1 MIKKAFASLKRLFT
15 RKKGA
20 KLTVT
25 DVSDIK
31 PGDKI
36 VAIGAENKAV
46 IEEKN
51 DS

>member
-1 MIKKAFASLKRLFT
+1 MIKKALAFLKRILI
-15 RKKGA
+15 RKKSA

-25 DVSDIK
+25 DVSNIK